1 MNERYERILPDFTPH
16 VNRFAAERTEPAPES
31 A

>member
-1 MNERYERILPDFTPH
+1 MDEGYERILPDFTPH
-16 VNRFAAERTEPAPES
+16 VNRFAIKRDDPVPET